1 MGNEKSMP
9 WNIIFKQIGWLW
21 VTTCSEY
28 ADKLNGGDVVQG
40 MEDDICNENIGSGI
54 KLRITR
60 I

>member
-54 KLRITR
+54 K
-60 I
+60 